1 MKPKKGLKSRTN
13 SLHATAAV
21 AALVMALGA
30 KWMPGLITVDTA
42 ALIAGALMA
51 VFAGLGAALKA
62 DDRRKIA
69 ALPLIVGADPTATI
83 TGSERAHPRCE
94 ENRDGHRCTRSEG
107 HSGQPSK
114 PPVWNG
120 KHGLG
125 LMLALALS
133 SCSAV
138 TAILAPEP
146 LACDVRA
153 NLRCSTDPATGLQV
167 CAVYCRTRLLWRQN
181 CDGAVIRSGRLY
193 CGDVGVLRLPGDV
206 SEVAQ

>member
-69 ALPLIVGADPTATI
+69 ALPLTVGQLIGADP
-83 TGSERAHPRCE
+83 GRCT
-94 ENRDGHRCTRSEG
+94 ENRDGHRCNLREG
-107 HSGQPSK
+107 HGGAHSK

-125 LMLALALS
+125 LMLALAFS
-133 SCSAV
+133 GCSAV

-167 CAVYCRTRLLWRQN
+167 CAVYCRTAMIWRQN